1 MKKRHDNETYQRLLD
16 AASELFGAR
25 GYKAVT
31 LRDIGNALGMEHA
44 SLYYYAP
51 GGKKQLYLDV
61 MERSFL
67 RHQEGIEAAIA
78 QAGDDVRAQLKA
90 VGRWL
95 VSQPPMDIKGV
106 ISTSS
111 IEIGE
116 EQSARLAQLAYNA
129 LRQPLVKALAAAR
142 KRDEISQRNLDMA
155 ALAFV
160 TLVEVVHGIPVGMNA
175 SQMDAYIDEVIE
187 MLLMGWVG
195 R

>member
-16 AASELFGAR
+16 AASEQFGTR

-78 QAGDDVRAQLKA
+78 QAGEDVRAQLKA

-95 VSQPPMDIKGV
+95 VSQPPMDMKGV
-106 ISTSS
+106 IHTSS
-111 IEIGE
+111 VEIGE
-116 EQSARLAQLAYNA
+116 EQSARLSQLAYNA

-142 KRDEISQRNLDMA
+142 KREEISQRNLDMA

-160 TLVEVVHGIPVGMNA
+160 TLIEVVHGIPVRMNA
-175 SQMDAYIDEVIE
+175 AQMDAYIDEVIE